1 MSRLCTTPKTEL
13 KNAARDCSERARVAM
28 QAKSAKASRSVGA
41 TAQRARLEDVE
52 AALAQ
57 QVALLE
63 RAGGVEEK
71 FILPRNPTLL

>member
-1 MSRLCTTPKTEL
+1 
-13 KNAARDCSERARVAM
+13 M
-28 QAKSAKASRSVGA
+28 QAKSANASRSAGA

-52 AALAQ
+52 PALAQ

-71 FILPRNPTLL
+71 FILPRNPKLL